1 MNFSDYLTR
10 LDGVRI
16 CPDCGAHLDPSE
28 ICDCREKPADEPCDT
43 CYRWDEC
50 EGIDK
55 PNCPLCR
62 R

>member
-28 ICDCREKPADEPCDT
+28 ICDCRKAPEDDEP
-43 CYRWDEC
+43 
-50 EGIDK
+50 
-55 PNCPLCR
+55 
-62 R
+62 